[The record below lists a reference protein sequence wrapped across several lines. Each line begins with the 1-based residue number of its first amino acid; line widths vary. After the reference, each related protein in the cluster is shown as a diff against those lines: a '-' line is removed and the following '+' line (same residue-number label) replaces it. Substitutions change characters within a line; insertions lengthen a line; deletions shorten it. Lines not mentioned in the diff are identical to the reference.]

1 MLVIANTSGE
11 IHLVFAALYIFSNA
25 MIFPVTLAIGSVKN
39 LNQLSEGENL
49 NCSVSIIIWFSILMS
64 YFLLYIS
71 SVEA

>member
-11 IHLVFAALYIFSNA
+11 QHIIFAAIYIFSNA
-25 MIFPVTLAIGSVKN
+25 MIFPVTLAIGSVEN

-49 NCSVSIIIWFSILMS
+49 NCSVSIILWFSLLMS
-64 YFLLYIS
+64 YFLLYIN